1 MQIEPLLFFEDVLVL
16 FVLVDLKEYLE
27 QLVAQINSFLALFA
41 LQNLSN
47 P

>member
-41 LQNLSN
+41 LQDLSN
-47 P
+47 L